1 MDIKHYYIEK
11 GQGEPLVLIH
21 GNGEDSTY
29 FENQID
35 EFSPYYRVLALDTR
49 GHGQTP
55 RGEAPFTIRQFADDL
70 LVFLDRMNIQK
81 TNILGFSDGANIAMC
96 FASKYPERVYKL
108 VLNGG
113 NLDTGGIEEDIQD
126 SIETDYK
133 LAKRL
138 ASRSEEAR
146 LKMEILGLMV
156 NDPNITSQELASIK
170 ADTLVIAGIDDLVKK
185 SHTKYIAS
193 QIENSSL
200 DFVAGNHFVAKKNP
214 IEFNKIV
221 KNFLLK

>member
-1 MDIKHYYIEK
+1 
-11 GQGEPLVLIH
+11 
-21 GNGEDSTY
+21 
-29 FENQID
+29 
-35 EFSPYYRVLALDTR
+35 
-49 GHGQTP
+49 
-55 RGEAPFTIRQFADDL
+55 
-70 LVFLDRMNIQK
+70 
-81 TNILGFSDGANIAMC
+81 
-96 FASKYPERVYKL
+96 
-108 VLNGG
+108 
-113 NLDTGGIEEDIQD
+113 
-126 SIETDYK
+126 
-133 LAKRL
+133 
-138 ASRSEEAR
+138 
-146 LKMEILGLMV
+146 MV